1 MHLHD
6 DALVLLALSE
16 EPTTEE
22 ASHLESCA
30 RCQAEV
36 GSYARVVRA
45 ARNTDTLDRSAP
57 PPEVWEHIHD
67 TLGLGPEVRRDPL
80 ADAPSGANGARGAG
94 GHAGTPEQGAQG
106 GARDARKTTGNQSRQ
121 LASASPQPKTVS
133 LDERRGRRSTRWL
146 AAAAAA
152 ALVAG
157 AATWG
162 IARSLAP
169 QPEVLASIALAPL
182 PSYSD
187 EGTATVDQLPDGER
201 ELIVTASSSYA
212 EGYREVWLISPD
224 ITSMVS
230 LGTMEGREA
239 RFRIPDG
246 LDLSAYPIVDIS
258 DEPLDGNPE
267 HSGNSILR
275 GQLEL

>member
-6 DALVLLALSE
+6 DALALLALGE
-16 EPTTEE
+16 EPTAEE
-22 ASHLESCA
+22 AAHLEACD
-30 RCQAEV
+30 RCRAEV
-36 GSYARVVRA
+36 TSYGRVVRA
-45 ARNTDTLDRSAP
+45 ARSTGTIDASVP
-57 PPEVWEHIHD
+57 PPQVWENIHSS
-67 TLGLGPEVRRDPL
+67 LGLGPDVRRNPLEETPSAADPTSP
-80 ADAPSGANGARGAG
+80 AAPSSTRAVRNTAG
-94 GHAGTPEQGAQG
+94 KHPETPAGPPVEA
-106 GARDARKTTGNQSRQ
+106 
-121 LASASPQPKTVS
+121 PVS
-133 LDERRGRRSTRWL
+133 LDGKRRRRSTGWL
-146 AAAAAA
+146 AAAAVA
-152 ALVAG
+152 ALIAG

-162 IARSLAP
+162 VVRSLPP
-169 QPEVLASIALAPL
+169 QPEVLASTALQPL

-201 ELIVTASSSYA
+201 ELVVTASSSQA

-230 LGTMEGREA
+230 LGTMDGREA
-239 RFRIPDG
+239 RFRIPAG

-275 GQLEL
+275 GQLQL

>member
-6 DALVLLALSE
+6 DALALLALGE
-16 EPTTEE
+16 EPSAEE
-22 ASHLESCA
+22 ASHLEDCV
-30 RCQAEV
+30 RCQTEV

-45 ARNTDTLDRSAP
+45 GRSSDTLDRSVP

-67 TLGLGPEVRRDPL
+67 ALGLGPEVRRDPL
-80 ADAPSGANGARGAG
+80 ADAPASTDW
-94 GHAGTPEQGAQG
+94 HAGTTIQAAQG
-106 GARDARKTTGNQSRQ
+106 DTRTARKRTTGNQPLR
-121 LASASPQPKTVS
+121 LTPAGPQPKHPVS
-133 LDERRGRRSTRWL
+133 LDEKHRRRSTKWL

-162 IARSLAP
+162 VIRNLAP
-169 QPEVLASIALAPL
+169 QPEVIASVALEPL
-182 PSYSD
+182 PTYSD

-201 ELIVTASSSYA
+201 ELIVTASSTQA

-239 RFRIPDG
+239 RFRIP
-246 LDLSAYPIVDIS
+246 A
-258 DEPLDGNPE
+258 
-267 HSGNSILR
+267 
-275 GQLEL
+275 GQIGRAHV

>member
-6 DALVLLALSE
+6 DALALLALGE
-16 EPTTEE
+16 EPTADE
-22 ASHLESCA
+22 AAHLESCT

-36 GSYARVVRA
+36 ASYGRVVRA
-45 ARNTDTLDRSAP
+45 GRSSGTLDPSVP
-57 PPEVWEHIHD
+57 PPEVWEHIH
-67 TLGLGPEVRRDPL
+67 TALGLSPAVSRDPL
-80 ADAPSGANGARGAG
+80 ADVRSEADGPSNPAVQEETRDSHDNPDSPDSPDS
-94 GHAGTPEQGAQG
+94 PEHP
-106 GARDARKTTGNQSRQ
+106 TGP
-121 LASASPQPKTVS
+121 LTKPAS
-133 LDERRGRRSTRWL
+133 LDEERRRRRGTKWL

-162 IARSLAP
+162 IVRGLEPAP
-169 QPEVLASIALAPL
+169 AVIASVTLEPL

-187 EGTATVDQLPDGER
+187 EGTATVDQLADGER
-201 ELIVTASSSYA
+201 ELIVTASSSDA
-212 EGYREVWLISPD
+212 EGYREVWLISAD

-239 RFRIPDG
+239 RFSIPAG

-258 DEPLDGNPE
+258 DEPLDGNPA

>member
-6 DALVLLALSE
+6 DAWALLALGE
-16 EPTTEE
+16 EPSAEE
-22 ASHLESCA
+22 AAHLESCA

-36 GSYARVVRA
+36 GSYGRVVRA
-45 ARNTDTLDRSAP
+45 ARSSDTLDRSAP
-57 PPEVWEHIHD
+57 PQEVWEHIHD

-80 ADAPSGANGARGAG
+80 ADAPSGAD
-94 GHAGTPEQGAQG
+94 GHASTATQGST
-106 GARDARKTTGNQSRQ
+106 RTARKNTTDNQPRQ
-121 LASASPQPKTVS
+121 LTSAGPQPNNPVS
-133 LDERRGRRSTRWL
+133 LDGKRHRRSTRWL
-146 AAAAAA
+146 ATAAAA
-152 ALVAG
+152 ALIAG

-162 IARSLAP
+162 ITRSLAP
-169 QPEVLASIALAPL
+169 QPEVLASVALEPL
-182 PSYSD
+182 PTYSD

-201 ELIVTASSSYA
+201 ELLVTASSSQA

-230 LGTMEGREA
+230 LGTMEGREG
-239 RFRIPDG
+239 RFSIPAG

-258 DEPLDGNPE
+258 DEPLDGNPQ

>member
-6 DALVLLALSE
+6 DALALLALGE
-16 EPTTEE
+16 APTAEE
-22 ASHLESCA
+22 ASHLEGCT

-36 GSYARVVRA
+36 NSYARVVRA
-45 ARNTDTLDRSAP
+45 GRSRETVDGSVP
-57 PPEVWEHIHD
+57 PPEVWEHIHG
-67 TLGLGPEVRRDPL
+67 TLNLGAEVRRDPL
-80 ADAPSGANGARGAG
+80 ADSQ
-94 GHAGTPEQGAQG
+94 PE
-106 GARDARKTTGNQSRQ
+106 
-121 LASASPQPKTVS
+121 PPVS
-133 LDERRGRRSTRWL
+133 LDSKRRRRAAGWL
-146 AAAAAA
+146 AAAAAG
-152 ALVAG
+152 ALIAG

-162 IARSLAP
+162 IVRSQVP
-169 QPEVLASIALAPL
+169 QPEVLASTALEPL

-201 ELIVTASSSYA
+201 ELIVTASSSQA

-239 RFRIPDG
+239 RFRIPAG
-246 LDLSAYPIVDIS
+246 LDLSAFPIVDIS

-267 HSGNSILR
+267 HSGKSILR

>member
-6 DALVLLALSE
+6 DALALLALGE
-16 EPTTEE
+16 EPTAEE
-22 ASHLESCA
+22 AAHLDGCA

-36 GSYARVVRA
+36 RSYGRVVRA
-45 ARNTDTLDRSAP
+45 GRSSETLDGSVP
-57 PPEVWEHIHD
+57 PPEVWENIHAA
-67 TLGLGPEVRRDPL
+67 LGLGPEVRRDPL
-80 ADAPSGANGARGAG
+80 AGSQ
-94 GHAGTPEQGAQG
+94 PEQ
-106 GARDARKTTGNQSRQ
+106 
-121 LASASPQPKTVS
+121 PVS
-133 LDERRGRRSTRWL
+133 LDSKRRSRAARWV

-152 ALVAG
+152 VLIAG

-162 IARSLAP
+162 IVRSQAP
-169 QPEVLASIALAPL
+169 QPEVLASTVLEPL

-201 ELIVTASSSYA
+201 ELLVTASSSQA

-239 RFRIPDG
+239 RFRIPAG

-258 DEPLDGNPE
+258 DEPLDGNPA